1 MSDIVLKHGDIY
13 AQIAQIPDKSV
24 DLIIIDPPY
33 DIPNNNIF
41 HSKLLK
47 DQPFANAINAKGE
60 LLKKG
65 FDFELLKEFRLI
77 QVSIIGA
84 YQIHFRLI

>member
-33 DIPNNNIF
+33 DIPF
-41 HSKLLK
+41 LDTRHSELFKNKKYTKML
-47 DQPFANAINAKGE
+47 NAKG
-60 LLKKG
+60 G
-65 FDFELLKEFRLI
+65 F
-77 QVSIIGA
+77 
-84 YQIHFRLI
+84 

>member
-13 AQIAQIPDKSV
+13 PQIAQIPDKSV

-41 HSKLLK
+41 YSKLLK
-47 DQPFANAINAKGE
+47 DRPFANAINAKG
-60 LLKKG
+60 
-65 FDFELLKEFRLI
+65 DF
-77 QVSIIGA
+77 
-84 YQIHFRLI
+84 